1 MEKFE
6 TTFGHW
12 VLRNRWWIIFVS
24 LIMVGLAGSG
34 GQYLTFT
41 NNYRIFFSEDNPEL
55 LAFEALE
62 NTYAKNDN
70 VLIVLEPADGNVFT
84 RHMLAV
90 VENLT
95 ERAWQTPYSN
105 RVDSITNFQYTQAEG
120 DDLIVGDLVE
130 NGAMLSEGELQRVR
144 DIALAEPLLV
154 NRLVSAKGH
163 VTAVNVIVQLPGK
176 NETVEVPEVVSF
188 VRELADEIRTA
199 HPNIN
204 VYLTGLVMLDNS
216 FAESAKNDLATL
228 IPLSFGLMLLLLAFL
243 VGGWT
248 GTFASI
254 LVIAFS
260 ILTAMGLGGYLGFP
274 ISPPSAISPTVILT
288 VSIANCVHILVTFLH
303 GMRQGMQ
310 KPDALIES
318 LRVNVRPVFLASA
331 TTALGFLTM
340 NFSEAPPFRHL
351 GNFVAMGIITSFLL
365 SVTLFPALMSLLP
378 VRVKKVE
385 NGEDTAMA
393 KLGEFVVRRRR
404 SVLWGMTVMV
414 LVFITALP
422 RNELND
428 VFVHYFD
435 ETVAFRTDSDFTTE
449 NLTGLYTIFY
459 SLHSGEASGINKPEF
474 LHDVEAFANWYRR
487 QPETLHVQ
495 TITDI
500 LKRLNKNLHG
510 DDETMYRLPE
520 QRDLSA
526 QYLLLYEMSLPY
538 GLDLNNQ
545 INVDKSSTRLT
556 ATLQTLSSNDL
567 LALDQRAQQ
576 WLSENAPHI
585 ISGEGTSSAIMFSHI
600 GRRNIISMLWGTT
613 VALITISLILVL
625 AFRSLKIG
633 LISLIPNLA
642 PAAMGFG
649 LWGIFVGQISLALSV
664 VATMTFGI
672 VVDDTVHFLST
683 YLRARRERHLNSQD
697 AVRYAFTTVGRAL
710 IITSVILGAG
720 FLVLSTSSFEI
731 NSAMGL
737 LTAIVITLAL
747 AADFL
752 LLPPLLMKLEEK

>member
-12 VLRNRWWIIFVS
+12 VLKYRWWIIFVS

-34 GQYLTFT
+34 VQYLAFT

-105 RVDSITNFQYTQAEG
+105 RVDSITNFQYTEAEG

-144 DIALAEPLLV
+144 DIALTEPLLV

-188 VRELADEIRTA
+188 VRELADELRTA

-228 IPLSFGLMLLLLAFL
+228 IPLSFGLMILLLAFL

-260 ILTAMGLGGYLGFP
+260 IMTAMGLGGYLGFP

-318 LRVNVRPVFLASA
+318 LRVNVRPVFSRQCDHR
-331 TTALGFLTM
+331 LG
-340 NFSEAPPFRHL
+340 
-351 GNFVAMGIITSFLL
+351 L
-365 SVTLFPALMSLLP
+365 S
-378 VRVKKVE
+378 
-385 NGEDTAMA
+385 
-393 KLGEFVVRRRR
+393 
-404 SVLWGMTVMV
+404 
-414 LVFITALP
+414 
-422 RNELND
+422 
-428 VFVHYFD
+428 H
-435 ETVAFRTDSDFTTE
+435 
-449 NLTGLYTIFY
+449 
-459 SLHSGEASGINKPEF
+459 HEF
-474 LHDVEAFANWYRR
+474 L
-487 QPETLHVQ
+487 
-495 TITDI
+495 
-500 LKRLNKNLHG
+500 
-510 DDETMYRLPE
+510 
-520 QRDLSA
+520 
-526 QYLLLYEMSLPY
+526 
-538 GLDLNNQ
+538 
-545 INVDKSSTRLT
+545 
-556 ATLQTLSSNDL
+556 
-567 LALDQRAQQ
+567 
-576 WLSENAPHI
+576 
-585 ISGEGTSSAIMFSHI
+585 
-600 GRRNIISMLWGTT
+600 
-613 VALITISLILVL
+613 
-625 AFRSLKIG
+625 
-633 LISLIPNLA
+633 
-642 PAAMGFG
+642 
-649 LWGIFVGQISLALSV
+649 
-664 VATMTFGI
+664 
-672 VVDDTVHFLST
+672 
-683 YLRARRERHLNSQD
+683 
-697 AVRYAFTTVGRAL
+697 
-710 IITSVILGAG
+710 
-720 FLVLSTSSFEI
+720 
-731 NSAMGL
+731 
-737 LTAIVITLAL
+737 
-747 AADFL
+747 
-752 LLPPLLMKLEEK
+752 

>member
-12 VLRNRWWIIFVS
+12 VLKYRWWIIFVS

-90 VENLT
+90 VEKLT

-105 RVDSITNFQYTQAEG
+105 RVDSITNFQHTQAEG

-144 DIALAEPLLV
+144 DIALAEPLLGD
-154 NRLVSAKGH
+154 RLVSAKGH
-163 VTAVNVIVQLPGK
+163 VTAVNVTIQLPGK
-176 NETVEVPEVVSF
+176 NETAEVPEVVSF
-188 VRELADEIRTA
+188 VRELADDIRST
-199 HPNIN
+199 HPGLK

-243 VGGWT
+243 VGGVA

-260 ILTAMGLGGYLGFP
+260 IITAMGLGGYLGFP

-303 GMRQGMQ
+303 GMGRGMQ

-340 NFSEAPPFRHL
+340 NFSEAPPFHHL

-404 SVLWGMTVMV
+404 G
-414 LVFITALP
+414 
-422 RNELND
+422 
-428 VFVHYFD
+428 
-435 ETVAFRTDSDFTTE
+435 
-449 NLTGLYTIFY
+449 
-459 SLHSGEASGINKPEF
+459 SGKGRR
-474 LHDVEAFANWYRR
+474 DGVRGRR
-487 QPETLHVQ
+487 QPLRRQ
-495 TITDI
+495 F
-500 LKRLNKNLHG
+500 
-510 DDETMYRLPE
+510 
-520 QRDLSA
+520 
-526 QYLLLYEMSLPY
+526 
-538 GLDLNNQ
+538 LD
-545 INVDKSSTRLT
+545 
-556 ATLQTLSSNDL
+556 
-567 LALDQRAQQ
+567 
-576 WLSENAPHI
+576 
-585 ISGEGTSSAIMFSHI
+585 G
-600 GRRNIISMLWGTT
+600 
-613 VALITISLILVL
+613 
-625 AFRSLKIG
+625 
-633 LISLIPNLA
+633 
-642 PAAMGFG
+642 
-649 LWGIFVGQISLALSV
+649 
-664 VATMTFGI
+664 
-672 VVDDTVHFLST
+672 
-683 YLRARRERHLNSQD
+683 
-697 AVRYAFTTVGRAL
+697 
-710 IITSVILGAG
+710 
-720 FLVLSTSSFEI
+720 
-731 NSAMGL
+731 
-737 LTAIVITLAL
+737 
-747 AADFL
+747 
-752 LLPPLLMKLEEK
+752 